1 MFLLVLFLFQPIKPK
16 IKTQLE
22 NKALVSK
29 DLMKRKTKHRKRK
42 SRWSNGLPPKA
53 RRKPNKNDDKHL
65 NDCKCSSDSAIGS
78 LTNEDTNF
86 SSTSTCSNNNNSS
99 SNNNNIN
106 LNTINVERSE
116 SLSKCSEV
124 STMSD
129 KTCKSTKSSGYDT
142 NNSVRDIP
150 GKKSSQKMFKGF
162 SDSSNNIKCN
172 IEIINGILSGLK
184 CETVEEKATEN
195 NDISLTQIS
204 QDKLKINPTKQSYL
218 DAMDVHINKGDSVD
232 RTIDNLSS
240 TSKTDDEKLNEIISA
255 ENLKLNDKNP
265 DNMHGVRETRQTSIT
280 SKSDDEKLNETRTH
294 VRKQQNDTSL
304 SEDKVENRILRRNG
318 RLAKGQKS
326 NNEQSNQIIKNDTTS
341 SDDKDLSLSEL
352 RSMLQKEAMED
363 DFSFDEN
370 SEIKYNLRKLN
381 HLKTEEWKQKTEDF
395 NTMLSELS
403 VSKFQL
409 VADSVN
415 SLRDLISTFS
425 PKNGSL
431 STDTDGEVRNV
442 FILSKIIFF
451 WPFF

>member
-22 NKALVSK
+22 NKTLVSK

-42 SRWSNGLPPKA
+42 SRWSNGLPPKT
-53 RRKPNKNDDKHL
+53 RRKSNKSDDKHL

-99 SNNNNIN
+99 SNNIN

-124 STMSD
+124 SIISD
-129 KTCKSTKSSGYDT
+129 KTCKSTNSSGYDT

-162 SDSSNNIKCN
+162 SGSSNNIKCN
-172 IEIINGILSGLK
+172 IEIINGILSDLK
-184 CETVEEKATEN
+184 CETIEEKVTEN
-195 NDISLTQIS
+195 NDISLTQVS

-240 TSKTDDEKLNEIISA
+240 ISKTDDEKLNEIISA
-255 ENLKLNDKNP
+255 ENLKLNDKNS
-265 DNMHGVRETRQTSIT
+265 DNMHGVRETHQTSIT

-318 RLAKGQKS
+318 RLAKEQKS
-326 NNEQSNQIIKNDTTS
+326 NKEQSNQIVKNDTTS

-370 SEIKYNLRKLN
+370 SEIKYNLRKLD
-381 HLKTEEWKQKTEDF
+381 HLKTEEWKRKKENF

-451 WPFF
+451 